1 MGAERGLGGA
11 VSSTVVVSE
20 VADLST
26 TKSVVAVT

>member
-1 MGAERGLGGA
+1 MGAERGPRGA

-20 VADLST
+20 GADTST